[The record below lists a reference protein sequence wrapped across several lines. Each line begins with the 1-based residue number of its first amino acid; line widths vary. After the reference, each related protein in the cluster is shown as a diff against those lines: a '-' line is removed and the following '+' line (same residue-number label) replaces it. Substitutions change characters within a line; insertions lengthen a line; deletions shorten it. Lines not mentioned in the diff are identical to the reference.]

1 MKLHFDANQD
11 YQLAAIAAVVRLFEG
26 QARVGAGLELS
37 LTTGIAAVP
46 NRLDLSPEDLLAN
59 LQAAQK
65 ISGLAPDPA
74 LRTITGDCTTTDGTR
89 TVSFPNF
96 SVEMETGTGKTY
108 VYLRTALELH
118 RVYGLRKVIVVVPS
132 VAIREGVLKTL
143 AMTREHFAGLFDN
156 APYRYSV
163 YDSDNLSQ
171 VRQFAMSD
179 GVEFLVMTID
189 SFNKATNIIHQSTD
203 RLQGETPIHLLQA
216 TRPVLILDEPQNFES
231 DLRVRALVQLRPL
244 LALRYSAT
252 HRNPYNVVYR
262 LTPYEAYRQ
271 GLVKK
276 VEVAGVTER
285 ASENR
290 VFLRLDGF
298 RTSARTIAA
307 RIAVHRLLA
316 TGQVKEAVVTVT
328 AGESLEAKA
337 NRSEYG
343 PYVVEEIDVSGRRV
357 RFSNRI
363 EINQGE
369 AVGPDR
375 ERIFAE
381 QIRYTIERHLRRQ
394 HLLRARGIKVL
405 SLFFIDQ
412 VANYRGPDGRPGLI
426 RQLFDRAFDDLKGQ
440 HDEWR
445 DLQPE
450 AVQAAYF
457 AQSRRKGGDLV
468 YEDSTSGEARKDQEA
483 YDLIMRDKERL
494 LSFEEPTCFIFS
506 HSALREG
513 WDNPNIFQICTL
525 NQSVS
530 ETRKRQEI
538 GRGVRLAVD
547 QSGQRVRDDMVNV
560 LTVAANQSYEA
571 YCRDYQAEVEAELG
585 SAERSPK
592 PRNARDTTTVRLR
605 KEFQL
610 RPEFKELWQRIARKT
625 RYAVHI
631 DSSRLI
637 DEVLTDLASAAIEPP
652 RIVVSTGAM
661 TVTTDG
667 KGFDVRHVGERLGDY
682 ASHHGQ
688 RRNVLALME
697 DLMERTTPPM
707 RLTRRTMAAIVQ
719 GCDRQA
725 EALRNPHEFA
735 TVCVRL
741 IKSRLRQQLV
751 DGIRYEKLDEWFRME
766 QFALEFQTWKDL
778 LVPSE
783 HSAYDHVAVDSAV
796 ERRFAEDLERRDDVQ
811 LFIKLPT
818 WFVVPTPIG
827 DYNPDWAVVVEPRD
841 AFGQPTGDERLYL
854 VRETKD
860 TTDLTGLRPE
870 EAMKVRCGERH
881 FHEALGVSYR
891 VVTSAAEILP

>member
-26 QARVGAGLELS
+26 QARVDAALEFSLS
-37 LTTGIAAVP
+37 AGIAAVP
-46 NRLDLSPEDLLAN
+46 NRLDLSADQLLAN
-59 LQAAQK
+59 LRQAQEANS
-65 ISGLAPDPA
+65 IEADCE
-74 LRTITGDCTTTDGTR
+74 LRTIAGDCGTMDGTR
-89 TVSFPNF
+89 PVTFPNY

-108 VYLRTALELH
+108 VYLRTALELY
-118 RVYGLRKVIVVVPS
+118 RLYGLRKFIVVVPS
-132 VAIREGVLKTL
+132 VAIREGVLKTF
-143 AMTREHFAGLFDN
+143 AVTRDHFAGLFDN
-156 APYRYSV
+156 APYRHSV

-171 VRQFAMSD
+171 VRQFALSD

-189 SFNKATNIIHQSTD
+189 SFNKASNIIHQSTD
-203 RLQGETPIHLLQA
+203 RLQGETPIHLVQA

-231 DLRVRALVQLRPL
+231 ELRVRALVQLNPL

-276 VEVAGVTER
+276 VEVAGVRER
-285 ASENR
+285 ASENH

-307 RIAVHRLLA
+307 RIAVHRLL
-316 TGQVKEAVVTVT
+316 TDGQVKEAVVTVA
-328 AGESLEAKA
+328 AGASLEPKA
-337 NRSEYG
+337 NRSEYA
-343 PYVVEEIDVSGRRV
+343 PYVVEDIDVSGGRV
-357 RFSNRI
+357 RFANRV
-363 EINQGE
+363 EIGLGQ

-381 QIRYTIERHLRRQ
+381 QIRYTIEKHFRRQ
-394 HLLRARGIKVL
+394 RVLRERGIKVL

-412 VANYRGPDGRPGLI
+412 VANYRGPDGQPGII
-426 RQLFDRAFDDLKGQ
+426 RQLFDRAFDELRG
-440 HDEWR
+440 HYDEWR
-445 DLQPE
+445 ELQPD

-457 AQSRRKGGDLV
+457 AQSRRKGGDTV
-468 YEDSTSGEARKDQEA
+468 FEDSTSGEARKDQEA
-483 YDLIMRDKERL
+483 YDLIMRNKERL
-494 LSFEEPTCFIFS
+494 LSFDEPTCFIFS

-538 GRGVRLAVD
+538 GRGVRLAVN
-547 QSGQRVRDDMVNV
+547 QAGERVWDETVNV

-571 YCRDYQAEVEAELG
+571 YCRDYQAEVEAEFG
-585 SAERSPK
+585 KGERPPK
-592 PRNARDTTTVRLR
+592 PRNADGATTVRLR

-610 RPEFKELWQRIARKT
+610 RPEFRELWRLIARKT
-625 RYAVHI
+625 RYAVRI
-631 DSSRLI
+631 DSARLVG
-637 DEVLTDLASAAIEPP
+637 EVVSDLSSAAIQPP
-652 RIVVSTGAM
+652 QVVVSTGRM
-661 TVTTDG
+661 EVVQG
-667 KGFDVRHVGERLGDY
+667 GERFSVLHVGEKLGEY
-682 ASHHGQ
+682 AESPARQ
-688 RRNVLALME
+688 RSVLALME

-707 RLTRRTMAAIVQ
+707 RLTRRTLAEIVRR
-719 GCDRQA
+719 CDRQA
-725 EALRNPHEFA
+725 DAVRNPHEFA
-735 TVCVRL
+735 TVSVRL

-751 DGIRYEKLDEWFRME
+751 DGIRYEKLDEWYRME
-766 QFALEFQTWKDL
+766 QFALEFQSWREHL
-778 LVPSE
+778 IPSE
-783 HSAYDHVAVDSAV
+783 HSAYDHVPVDSEV
-796 ERRFAEDLERRDDVQ
+796 ERRFAEDLERREDVK
-811 LFIKLPT
+811 LYVKLPG

-841 AFGQPTGDERLYL
+841 EFGRATGEALLYL
-854 VRETKD
+854 VRETKG
-860 TTDLTGLRPE
+860 TTDLSGLRPE

-881 FHEALGVSYR
+881 FHGALGVSYR